1 MKIKEEELKKIKD
14 QQEAVSSIVS
24 NIGLLETQKHGLLH
38 ELATLNEQVNKF
50 KEELKEEYGEVNI
63 NLSDGSYTLIP
74 EESDEQVTADV

>member
-14 QQEAVSSIVS
+14 QQEAVASIVS